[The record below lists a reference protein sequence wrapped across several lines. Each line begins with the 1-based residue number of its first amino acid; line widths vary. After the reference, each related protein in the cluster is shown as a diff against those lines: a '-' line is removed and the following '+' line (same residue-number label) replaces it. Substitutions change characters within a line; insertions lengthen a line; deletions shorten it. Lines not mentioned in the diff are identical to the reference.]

1 MEINSP
7 ALTVYKKYISEGMN
21 PKAAASK
28 AQIETGYAL
37 KSGSPLRG
45 KPDIRS
51 KTSDRYGATI
61 YDATSGVSVYNV

>member
-1 MEINSP
+1 
-7 ALTVYKKYISEGMN
+7 MN